1 MTAHKA
7 ITHRGIEIVLPEV
20 PGAPVTWTHDES
32 NTHGFARKVEHA
44 ICQISHFLGPD
55 PECRVCLGTGADD
68 YTALVYVP
76 CRVCYPEARE

>member
-1 MTAHKA
+1 MQEHKPL
-7 ITHRGIEIVLPEV
+7 THRGIEIVLPEV

-32 NTHGFARKVEHA
+32 NTHGFARKVEGA

-76 CRVCYPEARE
+76 CRVCYPEAKE